1 MTSGEAQ
8 ASGSTTRSKRIAIG
22 YQNLVKLM
30 SHRQPPET
38 IKTEGEQFEEVILL
52 QGKHIKYGQP
62 GPGGSPWFTVT
73 VPFRTSSSR
82 DPPQEN
88 VYEIYPQHDEPD
100 ACFVI
105 KFLQWIQCM
114 VQHNVRPLEDDDF
127 VFPDI
132 FIDDNDGD
140 DISREKPCPI
150 TQYSTEAVL
159 AYILDDSTR
168 IDFGD
173 NDVAPTDPTRMRHHL
188 EDSENAVVLSEQL
201 KIAVEALGTNRAA
214 LAKIEKAGQ
223 KRHRK
228 IEQGFKELRREWVEM
243 KKPIGQA
250 TFEAHLQNAN
260 NDVQFTQR
268 PDLPRIQ
275 SWKDVVRQW
284 YESETKRGLV
294 VPLSEWPGTWRRG
307 DPAFYNRSAI
317 IKEFEYFGRDED
329 NMRGEPETRRKRR
342 LEEEVE
348 EVDDEEEDL
357 EDDDYEEEE
366 EDDDYEEEEEDEED
380 ADKEEEGDREENDN

>member
-8 ASGSTTRSKRIAIG
+8 ASGSATRSKRIAIG

-38 IKTEGEQFEEVILL
+38 IKTEGEQCCLFSQAFMAAVFTLWLTFEEVILL
-52 QGKHIKYGQP
+52 QGKHIKCRQP

-140 DISREKPCPI
+140 DISREKSCPI
-150 TQYSTEAVL
+150 TQ
-159 AYILDDSTR
+159 
-168 IDFGD
+168 
-173 NDVAPTDPTRMRHHL
+173 
-188 EDSENAVVLSEQL
+188 
-201 KIAVEALGTNRAA
+201 
-214 LAKIEKAGQ
+214 
-223 KRHRK
+223 
-228 IEQGFKELRREWVEM
+228 
-243 KKPIGQA
+243 
-250 TFEAHLQNAN
+250 
-260 NDVQFTQR
+260 
-268 PDLPRIQ
+268 
-275 SWKDVVRQW
+275 
-284 YESETKRGLV
+284 
-294 VPLSEWPGTWRRG
+294 
-307 DPAFYNRSAI
+307 
-317 IKEFEYFGRDED
+317 
-329 NMRGEPETRRKRR
+329 
-342 LEEEVE
+342 
-348 EVDDEEEDL
+348 
-357 EDDDYEEEE
+357 
-366 EDDDYEEEEEDEED
+366 
-380 ADKEEEGDREENDN
+380 